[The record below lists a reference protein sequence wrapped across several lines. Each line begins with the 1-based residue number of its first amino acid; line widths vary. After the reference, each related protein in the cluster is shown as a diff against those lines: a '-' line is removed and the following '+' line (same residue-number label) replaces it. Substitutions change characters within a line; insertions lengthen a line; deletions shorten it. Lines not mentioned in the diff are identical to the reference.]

1 MTRSWLLPV
10 VIAAVAAIA
19 VAALGA
25 TITDLGPWY
34 QGLVKPDWTPP
45 DPAFGLG
52 WTVIF
57 TATAI
62 AGVTAWRAAPTSQVS
77 DTLVGLFAFNAFLN
91 ISWSLL
97 FFRVQRPDWAF
108 AELVILWLS
117 ILALIIICARY
128 SKLSALL
135 LVPYLVWVSVAGA
148 LNLTII
154 RLNPKHA

>member
-135 LVPYLVWVSVAGA
+135 LVPYLVWVGFAGA
-148 LNLTII
+148 LNWQII
-154 RLNPKHA
+154 ALNGPFG